1 MQQKVASD
9 ETTLRSRCG
18 RLTCCL
24 AAAICLAAG
33 WAGQL
38 AAVQQQRS
46 ESKTL
51 WLVWSVGSLLTPFIS
66 YSCNAPCST
75 LRVP

>member
-51 WLVWSVGSLLTPFIS
+51 WLVWSGP
-66 YSCNAPCST
+66 
-75 LRVP
+75 